1 MKVGDLIRWK
11 YADGADEEDI
21 GVVTHV
27 HDDELRGIDA
37 LFSDGEHCVDPSDYE
52 VINEAG

>member
-11 YADGADEEDI
+11 YADVANEEDI

-27 HDDELRGIDA
+27 HDDELWGIDA
-37 LFSDGEHCVDPSDYE
+37 LFSDGAHCVDPSDYE
-52 VINEAG
+52 VIGEG